1 VEAHQAVVAATAALL
16 REGGLPAVTIDTVS
30 ARSGVSKPTIY
41 RYWPNR
47 TALAIDVFGEQM
59 TLDVPIADT
68 GDARGDLTEQ
78 VRLVARY
85 YNTQA
90 GTVISQLI
98 GACTTDPEAR
108 ERLRDRFFEGRR
120 TQTRVLWQRAVER
133 GQARQD
139 IDADSV
145 IDILFAPIIFRLL
158 VGHASIDPDA
168 LAAIADA
175 ALVGL
180 LVTPAEAAGAGAH
193 MNQP

>member
-98 GACTTDPEAR
+98 GACTTDPQAR
-108 ERLRDRFFEGRR
+108 ERLRERASLRGGGRR
-120 TQTRVLWQRAVER
+120 PGCCGSEPLSAVRRARTSTR
-133 GQARQD
+133 
-139 IDADSV
+139 
-145 IDILFAPIIFRLL
+145 
-158 VGHASIDPDA
+158 
-168 LAAIADA
+168 
-175 ALVGL
+175 
-180 LVTPAEAAGAGAH
+180 TP
-193 MNQP
+193 